1 MFTKYIYMYEIIIE
15 TIYNNDFVTKITIQ
29 YLIIIY
35 TRNITY
41 KMYPVL

>member
-29 YLIIIY
+29 YLIITI
-35 TRNITY
+35 IQEI
-41 KMYPVL
+41 